1 MTTGA
6 ASSQRLELNVEGMTC
21 SACATRLERAL
32 SKSGGIEEVSVS
44 LPLERAS
51 LQFDPSTTSLEDVA
65 KVVRRTGFSVGSTKR
80 NYVASGMK
88 DGHSAAR
95 VREVLLNCPGVLDA
109 TVALDGGRVNVEYV
123 SRVVDDSTLAL
134 AVASAGFELRAELD
148 ENELSEFERK
158 VQVER
163 RNALLASLLTL
174 PLVLQMIAQFL
185 GWERVHLMPAAEVAL
200 ATPVQLWFGL
210 RFYKAAYN
218 ALRSGGTNMDVLV
231 ALGTTAAYVYSWYL
245 IVALGEAAEGELYFE
260 ASAVIISLVLWG
272 KYLEAGAKRRTSA
285 AIRELLALRPT
296 TARIVLDTGELV
308 ERPLGQLRVGDVVRC
323 LPGERIPADGRVKKG
338 TASID
343 ESLVTGESR
352 PQVRGQDEQVLE
364 GSFNLDG
371 LVDIV
376 VTEVGEGSTL
386 SKIAKL
392 VEQAQLGKASVQ
404 RLVDRVSGIFVPIV
418 VVISLGTCVIWLLVV
433 ADFEVA
439 LVNAVSVLVIA
450 CPCALGLATP
460 TAVMTGT
467 GAAARNGI
475 LFRDIEALETG
486 HRIKHVVFDKTG
498 TLTRGKPVLTD
509 IAISRES
516 EELDRSHFLR
526 LAASVQSASEHP
538 IASAFTNHAN
548 SLEIPLGEV
557 RDFRSF
563 VGEGVAGTVDGTA
576 CLVGNHKLM
585 QRFGVSTASA
595 VSDSGEWSVVWLAC
609 DGLLVASFTF
619 EDDLRESAIQAVS
632 QLHDARME
640 VHVLSGDNEKVTS
653 RMADRLGVQSY
664 WANSTPDSKAEC
676 IRKLK
681 EPGSFVAMVG
691 DGIND
696 APALAEANLGI
707 AMGSGT
713 DVAIEVAP
721 VTLMHA
727 DPRLVP
733 AALKVSKRTFRK
745 IQQNLFWAF
754 IYNVIMIPLAVLG
767 HLDPTIAGAAM
778 AFSSVSV
785 VCNSLLLKRWS
796 PRLEA

>member
-1 MTTGA
+1 MTTGT
-6 ASSQRLELNVEGMTC
+6 ASSRRLELDVEGMTC

-32 SKSGGIEEVSVS
+32 GKAQGIDKVSVS

-51 LQFDPSTTSLEDVA
+51 LELDPGTISFDDVA
-65 KVVRRTGFSVGSTKR
+65 KVVRRTGFNVGITNR
-80 NYVASGMK
+80 NYVVAGLN
-88 DGHSAAR
+88 DGQGAAR
-95 VREVLLNCPGVLDA
+95 VREVLLNCPGVVDVSMASDDGLVRVEYANRVVEDA
-109 TVALDGGRVNVEYV
+109 T
-123 SRVVDDSTLAL
+123 LAS
-134 AVASAGFELRAELD
+134 AVARAGFEL
-148 ENELSEFERK
+148 LSEVDEDKPTESERK

-163 RNALLASLLTL
+163 RNAVLASLLTL

-185 GWERVHLMPAAEVAL
+185 GWERLHLMPAAEVAL
-200 ATPVQLWFGL
+200 VTPVQLWFGL
-210 RFYKAAYN
+210 RFYKAAFN

-231 ALGTTAAYVYSWYL
+231 ALGTTAAYAYSWYL
-245 IVALGEAAEGELYFE
+245 LVVLGEAAQGELYFE

-296 TARIVLDTGELV
+296 IARVVLDSGEV
-308 ERPLGQLRVGDVVRC
+308 IERTLKQLCVGDVVRC
-323 LPGERIPADGRVKKG
+323 LPGERIPADGRIEQG

-343 ESLVTGESR
+343 ESLVTGEST
-352 PQVRGQDEQVLE
+352 PQVRSQDEHVLE

-371 LVDIV
+371 LLDIT
-376 VTEVGEGSTL
+376 VTQVGEGSTL

-392 VEQAQLGKASVQ
+392 VEVAQLGKTSVQ
-404 RLVDRVSGIFVPIV
+404 RLVDKVSGIFVPIV
-418 VVISLGTCVIWLLVV
+418 MVISMGTLAAWLLLGSG
-433 ADFEVA
+433 FEVA

-486 HRIKHVVFDKTG
+486 QRIDHVVFDKTG
-498 TLTRGKPVLTD
+498 TLTKGRPALTY
-509 IAISRES
+509 IAVETEPDGADSDH
-516 EELDRSHFLR
+516 LLR

-538 IASAFTNHAN
+538 IASAFTSHAA
-548 SLEIPLGEV
+548 SKKIVLGKVKE
-557 RDFRSF
+557 FRSF
-563 VGEGVAGTVDGTA
+563 VGEGVVGTVDETM
-576 CLVGNHKLM
+576 CLVGNRKLM
-585 QRFGVSTASA
+585 HRFGVSTDS
-595 VSDSGEWSVVWLAC
+595 VSLDTSERNVVWLAR
-609 DGLLVASFTF
+609 DGRIAASFVF
-619 EDDLRESAIQAVS
+619 EDELRDNAKQAIDQI
-632 QLHDARME
+632 QDAHIE
-640 VHVLSGDNEKVTS
+640 VHVLSGDNETVTS
-653 RMADRLGVQSY
+653 RMADRLGIQSY
-664 WANSTPDSKAEC
+664 WSNSTPESKAEC
-676 IRKLK
+676 IRNLR
-681 EPGSFVAMVG
+681 ERGSYVAMVG

-721 VTLMHA
+721 VTLMHS

-733 AALKVSKRTFRK
+733 ASLQISRRTFRK

-754 IYNVIMIPLAVLG
+754 IYNVIMIPLAVQG
-767 HLDPTIAGAAM
+767 YLDPTLAGAAM

-785 VCNSLLLKRWS
+785 VCNSLLLKRWT
-796 PRLEA
+796 PKLVH

>member
-1 MTTGA
+1 MTTGT
-6 ASSQRLELNVEGMTC
+6 ASSQRLELDVEGMTC

-32 SKSGGIEEVSVS
+32 SKSGGIEAVSVS

-51 LQFDPSTTSLEDVA
+51 LQFDPGTISFEDVA
-65 KVVRRTGFSVGSTKR
+65 KVVRRTGFNVGRSKR
-80 NYVASGMK
+80 DYVVSGLN
-88 DGHSAAR
+88 DEHSAAR

-109 TVALDGGRVNVEYV
+109 NVALEGGRVNVEYIN
-123 SRVVDDSTLAL
+123 RVVEDSTLASV
-134 AVASAGFELRAELD
+134 VANAGFELRAEVD
-148 ENELSEFERK
+148 GNELSEFERK

-231 ALGTTAAYVYSWYL
+231 ALGTTAAYAYSWYL

-296 TARIVLDTGELV
+296 TARVVLDTGELA
-308 ERPLGQLRVGDVVRC
+308 ERPLRQLRVGDIVRC
-323 LPGERIPADGRVKKG
+323 FPGERIPADGRIKQG

-343 ESLVTGESR
+343 ESLVTGESK
-352 PQVRGQDEQVLE
+352 PQIRDQEEHVLE

-371 LVDIV
+371 MVDIV
-376 VTEVGEGSTL
+376 VTQVGEGSTL

-418 VVISLGTCVIWLLVV
+418 VVISLGTFAIWLLIA

-467 GAAARNGI
+467 GVAARHGI
-475 LFRDIEALETG
+475 LFRDIEALEIG
-486 HRIKHVVFDKTG
+486 HRITHVVFDKTG
-498 TLTRGKPVLTD
+498 TLTRGKPALTD
-509 IAISRES
+509 IAISHKLEDS
-516 EELDRSHFLR
+516 DRSHFLR

-538 IASAFTNHAN
+538 IATAFTSHAK
-548 SLEIPLGEV
+548 SLDMPLGEV
-557 RDFRSF
+557 REFRSF
-563 VGEGVAGTVDGTA
+563 VGEGVVGKVDGTT
-576 CLVGNHKLM
+576 CLVGNQKLLH
-585 QRFGVSTASA
+585 RFGVTTESIDN
-595 VSDSGEWSVVWLAC
+595 DSGAWNVVWLAC
-609 DGLLVASFTF
+609 DGQLAASFTF
-619 EDDLRESAIQAVS
+619 EDDLRESANSAIS
-632 QLHDARME
+632 QLHDARIE
-640 VHVLSGDNEKVTS
+640 VHVLSGDNENVTS
-653 RMADRLGVQSY
+653 RMADRLGIQSY

-681 EPGSFVAMVG
+681 EQGSFVAMVG
-691 DGIND
+691 DGVND

-721 VTLMHA
+721 VTLMHS

-733 AALKVSKRTFRK
+733 AALQASKRTFRK

-796 PRLEA
+796 PKLET